1 MTFYDNTWLS
11 LDLSAVVCLR
21 MKRGVRKVMPTGM
34 PEHTPPR
41 MAPGIRAPGMVPL
54 PVCACMAPRAAET
67 APRGS
72 GGGVGDRN
80 RGLQVWQSCS
90 LLALAGGSFLPL
102 ISFQGPGVCL
112 GLQPH
117 HPDRHLYFQ
126 VASPCGSVSRYP
138 SYLPLH

>member
-72 GGGVGDRN
+72 GGGGGQENDAWFVKGI
-80 RGLQVWQSCS
+80 LFCS
-90 LLALAGGSFLPL
+90 QKFKRSFHLLKFHLHSK
-102 ISFQGPGVCL
+102 FQENNYCIK
-112 GLQPH
+112 
-117 HPDRHLYFQ
+117 
-126 VASPCGSVSRYP
+126 
-138 SYLPLH
+138 